1 MVLCQARAAPGAS
14 CVREARI
21 QDAWQIADTH
31 CSSFLPHQG
40 AVMDFALRL
49 DRWAGR
55 GCCCLCLMHVC
66 RTMALAGSLPF
77 EHKKYL
83 VAVEETLG
91 GVQVVSG
98 ILTIDKVGDF
108 LPRRRPSGCR
118 RTGIAYVS
126 NVAVRHEFRRRGIAK
141 RLLTQSEQVAR
152 GWGCRSIALHCDA
165 CNGAAVALYKSQG
178 YRRVPVPLNAK
189 WPQPKA
195 VASSTLLLM
204 IKLLIK
210 HPVPSHHSSNG

>member
-1 MVLCQARAAPGAS
+1 MLPTAPMVLCQARAAPGAS

-49 DRWAGR
+49 D
-55 GCCCLCLMHVC
+55 